1 MKTRPVKKDIAK
13 TSRRKRF

>member
-1 MKTRPVKKDIAK
+1 MKTRPVRKDIAK